1 MFIWFRIRIQQTNR
15 DLVVNHYLSTRYRIL
30 CDLSRG
36 LMQIRI
42 RHLKLSYSL
51 SSGLLVCYCPSNE
64 EPDTA
69 LLLPIWVMHSL
80 ESVPR
85 LNIAR
90 CHLCQRGRN
99 HIANWGGRHSCIPSP
114 SAPRTSRACPRA
126 CTCGSKNKDI
136 TTTGNLRCDRWM
148 CKGKNCHKNAKWRQY
163 EQ

>member
-69 LLLPIWVMHSL
+69 LLLPI
-80 ESVPR
+80 
-85 LNIAR
+85 
-90 CHLCQRGRN
+90 
-99 HIANWGGRHSCIPSP
+99 
-114 SAPRTSRACPRA
+114 
-126 CTCGSKNKDI
+126 
-136 TTTGNLRCDRWM
+136 
-148 CKGKNCHKNAKWRQY
+148 
-163 EQ
+163 